1 MFKIE
6 LKGDTEL
13 IAKIDAAPESVRKEL
28 TKEITAIVLELEG
41 HIKNDKLS
49 GQVLHV
55 VSGDL
60 RRSVHA
66 VLPVL
71 QTATGVMGKVAQ
83 SGDVKYGGIH
93 EFGGTT
99 SPHIIEA
106 KNGEALHFLMGGKD
120 VFFKRVHHPGSVMPE
135 RSYMRSGLADLR
147 DDIVD
152 RLQRAVKRG
161 MDLTP

>member
-6 LKGDTEL
+6 LKGDSEL
-13 IAKIDAAPESVRKEL
+13 IAKIDAAPQNVRREL
-28 TKEITAIVLELEG
+28 TKEITAIVLLLEG
-41 HIKNDKLS
+41 HIKRDKLS

-55 VSGDL
+55 RSGDL

-71 QTATGVMGKVAQ
+71 QTATGVTGKVGQ
-83 SGDVKYGGIH
+83 SGDVKYGAIH

-99 SPHIIEA
+99 PAHVIEA
-106 KNGEALHFLMGGKD
+106 KKGEALAFMMGGKQ
-120 VFFKRVHHPGSVMPE
+120 VFFKKVNHPGSVMPE

-147 DDIVD
+147 EEIGQ
-152 RLQRAVKRG
+152 RLQGAVKRG
-161 MDLTP
+161 IDTP